1 MKKSLTLTQILLLSL
16 AGLLDFFEEM
26 KDPANLFSSY
36 YQNFYG
42 FVPSRWKKSN
52 FRSLIYQS
60 IKNGLI
66 KKSVDKKTYKLTGK
80 GFKKIRKNFPLLDYK
95 NKAWDKKWR
104 IAFFDI
110 QEIRKGLRNALR
122 KRLKELGFVMLQK
135 SVWISPHPVFS
146 YLQEWI
152 EERNFSDKIIF
163 VESERLFPHQPQW
176 LIDKF
181 WRVTEIN
188 LQYQALYLKL
198 QKIEKQFKNSDKKK
212 LEKQFNIDYKE
223 GLRLILADLDL
234 PKEFLPPDWTLS
246 KLVDLLKKLRNMFM
260 RKN

>member
-26 KDPANLFSSY
+26 KDPANLFSNY

-52 FRSLIYQS
+52 LRSLIYQS
-60 IKNGLI
+60 KKDGLI
-66 KKSVDKKTYKLTGK
+66 QKSIYEKTYKLTGK
-80 GFKKIRKNFPLLDYK
+80 GFKKIREKFPLLDCK
-95 NKAWDKKWR
+95 NRAWDKKWR
-104 IAFFDI
+104 IAFFDV
-110 QEIRKGLRNALR
+110 QEIRKNLRSALR
-122 KRLKELGFVMLQK
+122 KRLKEIGFVMLQK

-188 LQYQALYLKL
+188 AQYQTLYLKL
-198 QKIEKQFKNSDKKK
+198 QKIEKDFKTSDKKK
-212 LEKQFNIDYKE
+212 LKKQFNIYYQE
-223 GLRLILADLDL
+223 GLRLILADPGL
-234 PKEFLPPDWTLS
+234 PKEFLPSDWILPR
-246 KLVDLLKKLRNMFM
+246 LVDLLKKLRNMFL
-260 RKN
+260 N